1 MIEATAAPQQV
12 TIEQRVIAVIS
23 SPLALAGI
31 CKIQTGSDVAAFDPW
46 DHQIDLW
53 RYARLYRDLTV
64 LKARQLGCTEA
75 FMLLALWE
83 AVSFTSG
90 DDLVVSLNERE
101 AGFNLSKATAMYD
114 STPDWFKDYFP
125 ERKRNAEE
133 FRIGHGRTSAGIISL
148 PSSENAGRGRNFRRA
163 ICDEF
168 GRWDNADERM
178 ASIEPTVADTGSI
191 CRSSTAKGY
200 NVLHTKFSGGV
211 DPGVDPHL
219 GNGTVRMFFGAL
231 ARPGRTKEW
240 VLAKRRGMEGKL
252 GQQEY
257 PLTPEEAFI
266 SSGNCV
272 FDMEALT
279 DLETYSCKP
288 PEYRVTLE
296 HDGSSMKEMGEVSV
310 REDEAGLWRVWSW
323 PMPGREYVISAD
335 PCGGGGGV
343 DQAAAVVLDVQ
354 SWDEV
359 ACLHGRPEPEQLAEQ
374 LVLMGHLYGG
384 YEVQTPVN
392 LLQALVAM
400 AGLPL
405 LTRRGSWRPALLAP
419 EANNTGA
426 AVIAILK
433 ERHYPRIYQT
443 ETFDQ
448 RTQQKRQTL
457 GWVTSQKTRPLAI
470 AALQSAVREGSC
482 GVRNAAAIAEM
493 RRFEDPGNGKPEAA
507 EGAHDDLVMA
517 WAIGIAVLA
526 RSKPRTA
533 EPPSEDTYTPRVS
546 SKTGY

>member
-1 MIEATAAPQQV
+1 MTTAAPAKPV
-12 TIEQRVIAVIS
+12 TIEDRVRAVVS
-23 SPLALAGI
+23 SPFALASI
-31 CKIQTGSDVAAFDPW
+31 VKIQTGSEVIPFVPW
-46 DHQIDLW
+46 PHQRELW
-53 RYARLYRDLTV
+53 RLARLYRDITV
-64 LKARQLGCTEA
+64 LKARQLGCTEG

-83 AVSFTSG
+83 CIAFPAG

-101 AGFNLSKATAMYD
+101 AIFNLSKATAMYD
-114 STPDWFKDYFP
+114 STPDWFKEVFP

-133 FRIGHGRTSAGIISL
+133 FRIWHGRQSTGIVSL

-178 ASIEPTVADTGSI
+178 ASIEPTVADTGAM

-200 NVLHTKFSGGV
+200 NVLHTKFTGGV
-211 DPGVDPHL
+211 DPGTEPHL
-219 GNGTVRMFFGAL
+219 GNGTVRLFVGAL

-272 FDMEALT
+272 FDQEALT

-288 PEYRVTLE
+288 PEYRVSLE
-296 HDGSSMKEMGEVSV
+296 YDEATKTTSW
-310 REDEAGLWRVWSW
+310 RTDEAGLWRVWSW
-323 PMPGREYVISAD
+323 PVPGREYLIAAD
-335 PCGGGGGV
+335 PCGGGGGT
-343 DQAAAVVLDVQ
+343 DYAGAVVLDIQ

-359 ACLHGRPEPEQLAEQ
+359 AYLHGRPEPEQLAGE
-374 LVLMGHLYGG
+374 LIAAGHLYAGG
-384 YEVQTPVN
+384 S
-392 LLQALVAM
+392 
-400 AGLPL
+400 G
-405 LTRRGSWRPALLAP
+405 PALLAP

-426 AVIAILK
+426 GVIAILK
-433 ERHYPRIYQT
+433 ERLYPRVYQT

-457 GWVTSQKTRPLAI
+457 GWVTSKKTRPLAI
-470 AALQSAVREGSC
+470 AALQSAVREGAC

-493 RRFEDPGNGKPEAA
+493 RRFEDPGNGRPDAA

-517 WAIGIAVLA
+517 WAIGVAVLA
-526 RSKPRTA
+526 RSKPKLHDDT
-533 EPPSEDTYTPRVS
+533 PPEDTYTPRVS

>member
-1 MIEATAAPQQV
+1 MNYAEAAVPPKV
-12 TIEQRVIAVIS
+12 TIEDRIRAVVS
-23 SPLALAGI
+23 SPFALAAI
-31 CKIQTGSDVAAFDPW
+31 VKIQTGSEVVPFTPW
-46 DHQIDLW
+46 GHQVEIW
-53 RYARLYRDLTV
+53 RLARLYRDITLV
-64 LKARQLGCTEA
+64 KSRQLGCTEA

-83 AVSFTSG
+83 CIAFPAG

-101 AGFNLSKATAMYD
+101 SIFNLSKATAMYD
-114 STPDWFKDYFP
+114 STPDWFKEAFP

-133 FRIGHGRTSAGIISL
+133 FRIGHGRTSTGIVSL

-168 GRWDNADERM
+168 GRWDNSDERM
-178 ASIEPTVADTGSI
+178 ASIEPTVADTGSM

-200 NVLHTKFSGGV
+200 NGLHTWWSGGV

-219 GNGTVRMFFGAL
+219 GNGTVRLFVGAL
-231 ARPGRTKEW
+231 ARPGRTLEW
-240 VLAKRRGMEGKL
+240 VMRKRRGMEGKL
-252 GQQEY
+252 GMQEY

-279 DLETYSCKP
+279 DLDTYSCRP
-288 PEYRVTLE
+288 PEHRVSLE
-296 HDGSSMKEMGEVSV
+296 HDDRTGTTSW
-310 REDEAGLWRVWSW
+310 RTDEAGLWRVWSW
-323 PMPGREYVISAD
+323 PQPGREYLIAAD

-343 DQAAAVVLDVQ
+343 DYAGAVVLDIQ

-359 ACLHGRPEPEQLAEQ
+359 ACLHGRPEPEQLAGE
-374 LVLMGHLYGG
+374 LIAAGHLF
-384 YEVQTPVN
+384 
-392 LLQALVAM
+392 
-400 AGLPL
+400 AGAS
-405 LTRRGSWRPALLAP
+405 GPALLAP

-426 AVIAILK
+426 GVIAVLK

-448 RTQQKRQTL
+448 RSQTRRQQL
-457 GWVTSQKTRPLAI
+457 GWLTTAKTRPLAI
-470 AALQSAVREGSC
+470 AALQSAVRSGEA
-482 GVRNAAAIAEM
+482 GVRNSAAVGEM
-493 RRFEDPGNGKPEAA
+493 RRFEDPGNGRPEAA
-507 EGAHDDLVMA
+507 DGAHDDLVMT

-526 RSKPRTA
+526 RSKPRIS
-533 EPPSEDTYTPRVS
+533 EPPPEDTYTPRVS